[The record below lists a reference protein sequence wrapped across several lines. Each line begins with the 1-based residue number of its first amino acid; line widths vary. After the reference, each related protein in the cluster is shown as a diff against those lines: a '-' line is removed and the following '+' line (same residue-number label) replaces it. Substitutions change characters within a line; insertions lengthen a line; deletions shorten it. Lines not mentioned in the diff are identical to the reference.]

1 MIVLH
6 RGRTSAH
13 APVSGDFEHFV
24 DCEYFLD
31 GRKRRSSF
39 AVCVQNIWLN
49 MGLTIDRKSETL
61 IQVFLTKSS
70 VW

>member
-1 MIVLH
+1 MLEREAISNTSLIVN
-6 RGRTSAH
+6 
-13 APVSGDFEHFV
+13 
-24 DCEYFLD
+24 YLD

-70 VW
+70 MW